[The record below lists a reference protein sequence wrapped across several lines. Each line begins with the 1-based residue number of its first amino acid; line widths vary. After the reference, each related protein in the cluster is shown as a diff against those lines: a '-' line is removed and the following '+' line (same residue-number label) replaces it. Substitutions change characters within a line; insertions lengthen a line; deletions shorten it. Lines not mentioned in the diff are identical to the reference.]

1 MQPLKVYAGK
11 IVNLFFLDVV
21 VNYDRY
27 RSLSIR
33 LDSDPKCGEALLT
46 QLSARLASGHITD
59 KYVLLAEEIPIVGSS
74 FRSFDKYLRNIYR
87 GHWMFNL
94 VLFDA
99 APFKRRSSIR
109 HGVDKEKYESLL

>member
-1 MQPLKVYAGK
+1 MPVRFPINQSCISLW
-11 IVNLFFLDVV
+11 
-21 VNYDRY
+21 Y

-46 QLSARLASGHITD
+46 QLSARLASGSITD
-59 KYVLLAEEIPIVGSS
+59 KYVYFSEGIFLVGLDFS
-74 FRSFDKYLRNIYR
+74 SFDKYLRNIYR
-87 GHWMFNL
+87 GNWMFNL